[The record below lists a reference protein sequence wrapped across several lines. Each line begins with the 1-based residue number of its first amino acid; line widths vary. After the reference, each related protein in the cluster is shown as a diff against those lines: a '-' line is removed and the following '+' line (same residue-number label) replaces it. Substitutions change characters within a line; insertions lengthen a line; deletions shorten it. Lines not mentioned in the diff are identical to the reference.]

1 MRKFFFVLSS
11 ILLFQM
17 CSSAETINVVS
28 SQKKLNG
35 VTLSSEISLKEKKIF
50 LKNIGA
56 GLRVKKKFVMNFDVY
71 VGELLVQEPE
81 KVKKNENEVLE
92 SLVQQKAVGFQLTFL
107 RSVEMEAIKNSFQE
121 AFRANSID
129 INSTDIK
136 EFLEK
141 VVEMGN
147 MQKGEHFSVIVT
159 KNEKASE
166 SLLLVDKKNNVL
178 QFKDG
183 QWSKNIFSIWFGKT
197 EDPGVQKMRSQI
209 LN

>member
-1 MRKFFFVLSS
+1 
-11 ILLFQM
+11 
-17 CSSAETINVVS
+17 
-28 SQKKLNG
+28 
-35 VTLSSEISLKEKKIF
+35 
-50 LKNIGA
+50 
-56 GLRVKKKFVMNFDVY
+56 
-71 VGELLVQEPE
+71 
-81 KVKKNENEVLE
+81 EVLE